1 LQPARGVRSEM
12 LLSDR
17 SRLVRAVSPSRPDRV
32 DRLHPARF
40 REVSLPRLPTRG
52 LGRNHAAGQIQ
63 GGELRHLGEKA
74 QVQVL
79 LSLDDQGRQTGEI
92 R

>member
-1 LQPARGVRSEM
+1 M
-12 LLSDR
+12 
-17 SRLVRAVSPSRPDRV
+17 

-52 LGRNHAAGQIQ
+52 RSWAEITLLARSRVVSSN
-63 GGELRHLGEKA
+63 LGEKA